1 MAAVR
6 EITGVDIGFW
16 GPGAK
21 LYGNDQGDYFLV
33 IVSPAPPDEQSAGDR
48 ITFVPHPTMVF
59 VVDENGMDRDIS
71 LKKDFPPLTTHEQ
84 ALELAGHTL
93 VTE

>member
-1 MAAVR
+1 MATVR
-6 EITGVDIGFW
+6 EITDFDIGFW

-21 LYGNDQGDYFLV
+21 FYGNDDGDRFIVVVSQEPDPALAERV
-33 IVSPAPPDEQSAGDR
+33 IV
-48 ITFVPHPTMVF
+48 IPHPTMVF
-59 VVDENGMDRDIS
+59 VVDENAMDIDIN